1 MVGDDMNEPNNMN
14 LEQLKTELREFIEL
28 SKTITPG
35 EWIKVNTADV
45 FVNSI
50 EAREGASG
58 THVCDCDPQQDK
70 AITLC
75 AFDAAFIAR
84 SRNISPAMAECLL
97 VAIDGIETSLVY
109 AHFIEKTDIEA
120 LQRTLQQILTIWKA
134 SK

>member
-1 MVGDDMNEPNNMN
+1 MKQQ

-28 SKTITPG
+28 SKKITPG
-35 EWIKVNTADV
+35 EWIKINTADV

-50 EAREGASG
+50 EAGEGAAG

-75 AFDAAFIAR
+75 AFDAAFIAQ
-84 SRNISPAMAECLL
+84 SRNISPSMAECLL
-97 VAIDGIETSLVY
+97 VVIEWLDLYAIPTSV
-109 AHFIEKTDIEA
+109 TDK
-120 LQRTLQQILTIWKA
+120 QLQQILTIWEA